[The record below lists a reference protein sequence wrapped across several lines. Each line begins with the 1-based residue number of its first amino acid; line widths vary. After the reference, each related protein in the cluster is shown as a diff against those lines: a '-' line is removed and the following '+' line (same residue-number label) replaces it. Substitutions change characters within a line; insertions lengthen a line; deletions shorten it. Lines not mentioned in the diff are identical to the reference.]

1 MKNDYTSGEYLEK
14 SRTLIEVLPYIRRFY
29 GKTMVLKYGGSAMA
43 EANLREAFA
52 MDVVLMRYVGIK
64 PVVVHGGGP
73 QIGDL
78 LAKLGK
84 ESVFVGGMR
93 VTDPETMEV
102 VEMVLGKINK
112 DIVSLINRYGA
123 RAVGVSGKDGGLLR
137 AKKLRLPDHEDVDL
151 GLVGEVERVAVEVIE
166 VLQEGDFVPV
176 IAPVGVGEDGG
187 TYNINADLVA
197 GAVAAALRAE
207 KLLLLTDVAG
217 VLDEGGELIPT
228 LTMEEARQLVEQ
240 GVAQGGMVPK
250 LECCLMALEGGVK
263 KAHIVD
269 GRVPHAVLLEV
280 FTDKGIGTEII
291 GEG

>member
-1 MKNDYTSGEYLEK
+1 MEEYLEK

-43 EANLREAFA
+43 EAELQEAFA
-52 MDVVLMRYVGIK
+52 MDVVLMKYVGIK

-73 QIGDL
+73 QIGEL
-78 LAKLGK
+78 LRRLGK
-84 ESVFVGGMR
+84 ESIFVGGMR
-93 VTDPETMEV
+93 VTDPETMEI

-112 DIVSLINRYGA
+112 DIVSLINRHGA
-123 RAVGVSGKDGGLLR
+123 KAVGLSGKDGDLLR
-137 AKKLRLPDHEDVDL
+137 AKKLHLPEHVDVDL

-166 VLQEGDFVPV
+166 ALQAGGFVPV
-176 IAPVGVGEDGG
+176 IAPVGIGADGG

-197 GAVAAALRAE
+197 GAVAAALKAE
-207 KLLLLTDVAG
+207 KLILLTDVPG
-217 VLDEGGELIPT
+217 VMNEEGDLIST
-228 LTMEEARQLVEQ
+228 LTVSEARALVDQ

-250 LECCLMALEGGVK
+250 LRCSLLALEGGVR

-269 GRVPHAVLLEV
+269 GRVPHAVLLEI
-280 FTDKGIGTEII
+280 FTDAGVGTEII